1 MLTDTQAPGLRVISG
16 ASDLLSAA
24 NIKHLQKV
32 RVMNQVRALDVDV
45 VLIDLGAGTSYN
57 ILDFFLLS
65 DVSILAV
72 VPEPTSIENGY
83 RFIKSALYRRLR
95 AVAPTQPVRELL
107 DSALDPK
114 NPLGIKTPTDLL
126 ARVESDDAESARTL
140 RREMAAFQP
149 RFVVN
154 EVRDTADVA
163 IGHQLVAACVRHL
176 GLRASY
182 AGFVHHDDAVWRAV
196 RRRRLFMS
204 DAPTSR
210 AAEEI
215 RQLTRGL
222 VKGESH
228 GPWLLSPARRRRRRR
243 GGGRRGDDLYA
254 ALGLEPRATSE
265 QVERAYRFCLELY
278 GEGAARDS
286 TRCSS
291 RPRPRRSRARV
302 REAYEILSDAREA
315 PGLRRGAGLPA
326 ARRARAARSRAGGR
340 GRERAEPELPEVLTR
355 RRPAAAARGA
365 RRVAA
370 AHRVGH
376 QDRPALPRV
385 HRGGPLRVP
394 ARARLPA
401 RLPAGVRA
409 ARRHRPA
416 PRRRR
421 LHEPARAKR

>member
-1 MLTDTQAPGLRVISG
+1 MALSVSEVLPVTGPSATRRQIWSIGGGKGGIGKSLLAASIGWQLARMGRRVVLVDADLGGANLHTCLGLPQPQSTLGDFIQRRVSSIDEVLTETQAPGLKVISG
-16 ASDLLSAA
+16 AADLLSAA

-32 RVMNQVRALDVDV
+32 RVMNQVKALDVDV

-95 AVAPTQPVRELL
+95 AVAPPGAVRELI

-114 NPLGIKTPTDLL
+114 NPHGIRTPAELL
-126 ARVESDDAESARTL
+126 AHVEGDEPETAREL

-163 IGHQLVAACVRHL
+163 IGHQLVAACGRHL

-222 VKGESH
+222 VKGESMGH
-228 GPWLLSPARRRRRRR
+228 G
-243 GGGRRGDDLYA
+243 Y
-254 ALGLEPRATSE
+254 
-265 QVERAYRFCLELY
+265 
-278 GEGAARDS
+278 
-286 TRCSS
+286 
-291 RPRPRRSRARV
+291 
-302 REAYEILSDAREA
+302 
-315 PGLRRGAGLPA
+315 
-326 ARRARAARSRAGGR
+326 
-340 GRERAEPELPEVLTR
+340 
-355 RRPAAAARGA
+355 
-365 RRVAA
+365 
-370 AHRVGH
+370 
-376 QDRPALPRV
+376 
-385 HRGGPLRVP
+385 
-394 ARARLPA
+394 
-401 RLPAGVRA
+401 
-409 ARRHRPA
+409 
-416 PRRRR
+416 
-421 LHEPARAKR
+421 

>member
-1 MLTDTQAPGLRVISG
+1 
-16 ASDLLSAA
+16 
-24 NIKHLQKV
+24 
-32 RVMNQVRALDVDV
+32 MNQVRALDVDV

-95 AVAPTQPVRELL
+95 AVAPTEPGAR
-107 DSALDPK
+107 AGR
-114 NPLGIKTPTDLL
+114 LGARPEEPARDQDADRAARRASRATTP
-126 ARVESDDAESARTL
+126 RRPRTL

-163 IGHQLVAACVRHL
+163 IGHQLVAACGRHL

-196 RRRRLFMS
+196 RRRRLFMA
-204 DAPTSR
+204 DAPDLAR
-210 AAEEI
+210 
-215 RQLTRGL
+215 RRGDPPADARP
-222 VKGESH
+222 GQGREH
-228 GPWLLSPARRRRRRR
+228 GPWLLSRRRRSPRS
-243 GGGRRGDDLYA
+243 GGDVTHDDLYA

-265 QVERAYRFCLELY
+265 QIERAYRFCLELY
-278 GEGAARDS
+278 GEGGLAIYSLLEPSEAEQQR
-286 TRCSS
+286 T
-291 RPRPRRSRARV
+291 RV
-302 REAYEILSDAREA
+302 REAYEVLSDPEKRQAYDA
-315 PGLRRGAGLPA
+315 AHGFLPPDAAGAGVPVA
-326 ARRARAARSRAGGR
+326 GCGRAGRSAARAARGAD
-340 GRERAEPELPEVLTR
+340 R
-355 RRPAAAARGA
+355 RRPAPAARGA

-370 AHRVGH
+370 AHRLGH
-376 QDRPALPRV
+376 EDRRALPRV
-385 HRGGPLRVP
+385 HRGGPLHAP
-394 ARARLPA
+394 AGPRLPA

-416 PRRRR
+416 ARGRR
-421 LHEPARAKR
+421 LHEPARSAEASRPRFKASRGRHG